1 MRKVML
7 EEDELA
13 RKYMMVVTPEGY
25 QLHCYHD
32 HSSLCRTSCVAAIV
46 EDATFTCAAI
56 NLTLQIVKPK
66 KHKR

>member
-7 EEDELA
+7 VEDEMA
-13 RKYMMVVTPEGY
+13 RRYNMLVTPEGD

-32 HSSLCRTSCVAAIV
+32 HNSLCRTSCVAAIV
-46 EDATFTCAAI
+46 EDSTFTCAAI

-66 KHKR
+66 KNKR